1 MFTETDRLI
10 NQAVISRV
18 TIAVEKLSHRR
29 RRKQRDA
36 STNRSNNFGV
46 SHKQFKPSTPGSVW
60 SRKLIAVV
68 YGVRASLGMESGSDN
83 FRMA

>member
-46 SHKQFKPSTPGSVW
+46 SHKHFKPSTPGSVW

-68 YGVRASLGMESGSDN
+68 YGVRASLGMESGRGN